1 MTLNEPNECWLPNRL
16 LMISYT
22 IGVIGMIVAS
32 VFKGIDTVLAPQ
44 TLMLCL
50 VFALLGGLALFK
62 GISILKCPSKVILG
76 GAIFVAVTTLVDST
90 LI

>member
-1 MTLNEPNECWLPNRL
+1 MTLNEPKECWLPNRL
-16 LMISYT
+16 LMLAYT
-22 IGVIGMIVAS
+22 VGVIGMVLSS
-32 VFKGIDTVLAPQ
+32 VFKGIDTVLTPQ

-50 VFALLGGLALFK
+50 IFALLGGLALFK

-76 GAIFVAVTTLVDST
+76 GAIFVAVTALVDST

>member
-1 MTLNEPNECWLPNRL
+1 MTLNEPKECWLPNRL
-16 LMISYT
+16 LMLAYT
-22 IGVIGMIVAS
+22 VGVVGMILTS
-32 VFKGIDTVLAPQ
+32 VFKGVDTVLKPQ
-44 TLMLCL
+44 TLMLCF

-76 GAIFVAVTTLVDST
+76 GALFVAVTALVDST